1 MELLNVHNLNVN
13 FQLKQGDLAALI
25 DISFSLK
32 KGERIAFVGESGAGK
47 SILGFSIVNLI
58 SKPGYIKSG
67 SIKLHDNELSHLS
80 NRQMRHIRGKR
91 IAMIFQDPM
100 MTLNPVLT
108 IGEQMVEAI
117 LSHTDLRKKE
127 AKNLAIEKLVQVHIA
142 SPENRFD
149 QYPHELSGGMRQRV
163 IIAIALLLTPD
174 IIIADEPTT
183 ALDVTIQAEIL
194 ELLKQI
200 CDDNNV
206 ALILISHDL
215 GVVSRVAERT
225 IVMYA
230 GRIVEQGPTL
240 EIINDP
246 QHPYTQGLL
255 NALPQ
260 MSLPGQRL
268 NQISGSMPSLLDRP
282 SGCAFHERCPYA
294 MDKCKQGLPEF
305 LFNGVSHVA
314 CFMVED
320 MLEDLNNDADSTYF
334 DNELDEDLDTS
345 LEIQPQ
351 TRGSK

>member
-1 MELLNVHNLNVN
+1 MDLLDVRNLNVN
-13 FQLKQGDLAALI
+13 FQLKREDLAALI
-25 DISFSLK
+25 DINFSLK
-32 KGERIAFVGESGAGK
+32 HGERIAFVGESGAGK

-58 SKPGYIKSG
+58 SRPGYIKSG
-67 SIKLHDNELSHLS
+67 SIKLNGNELSHLS

-108 IGEQMVEAI
+108 VGEQMVEAI
-117 LSHTDLRKKE
+117 RSHTDLRKKE
-127 AKNLAIEKLVQVHIA
+127 AKNLAIAKLAQVQIA
-142 SPENRFD
+142 SPENRFN

-163 IIAIALLLTPD
+163 IIAIALLLKPD

-194 ELLKQI
+194 ELLKHI

-260 MSLPGQRL
+260 MSLPGHRL
-268 NQISGSMPSLLDRP
+268 NQIEGAMPSLNDRP
-282 SGCAFHERCPYA
+282 KGCAFHTRCPYV
-294 MDKCKQGLPEF
+294 MDKCKQKQPDSLY
-305 LFNGVSHVA
+305 NGVSHVA

-320 MLEDLNNDADSTYF
+320 MMKEISDESYDF
-334 DNELDEDLDTS
+334 DEGDGPDNGAYLLSISQQKGDV
-345 LEIQPQ
+345 
-351 TRGSK
+351 